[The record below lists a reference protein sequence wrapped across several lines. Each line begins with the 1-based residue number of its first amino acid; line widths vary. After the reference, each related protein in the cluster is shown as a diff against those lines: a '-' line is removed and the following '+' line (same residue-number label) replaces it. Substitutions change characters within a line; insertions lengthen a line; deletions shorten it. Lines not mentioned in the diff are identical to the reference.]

1 MVKGAC
7 LQLGELQDYPEYM
20 QICCD
25 TLNAEWKRSDTARIY
40 SLQKSSSSLPVSL
53 VMFDSLSR
61 EFLGHARLCRILER
75 QDACFIESVIIVAD
89 RRGEGLGRELML
101 LVEAYA
107 RDRGFQTA
115 YLTSMNKQ
123 AFYTRL
129 GYTFCEAVTA
139 SSGCH
144 VSLGGVVRP
153 RVIPAPSTVV
163 PPKNSRQLDSGN
175 SPPPPPLPPVVQ
187 QTKRLDR
194 DWMMKTIMT

>member
-1 MVKGAC
+1 
-7 LQLGELQDYPEYM
+7 
-20 QICCD
+20 
-25 TLNAEWKRSDTARIY
+25 
-40 SLQKSSSSLPVSL
+40 
-53 VMFDSLSR
+53 MFDSLSR

-194 DWMMKTIMT
+194 DWMMKTIMTWSEILDVNGCIYIFQGKEGQWYIYGCLYTSTSDYIRVYQSYYYHL